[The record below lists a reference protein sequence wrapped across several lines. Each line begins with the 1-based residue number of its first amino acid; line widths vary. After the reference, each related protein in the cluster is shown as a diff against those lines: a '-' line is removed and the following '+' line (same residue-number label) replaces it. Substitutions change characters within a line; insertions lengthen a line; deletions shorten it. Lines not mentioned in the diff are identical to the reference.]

1 MYTPPVATTDW
12 ENLGEAGTETC
23 SASRPYLSWKQ
34 FQQYSSR
41 GSKSRNKVSVG
52 EPAEGSLTMILLS
65 NKHSLAMAWLHVI
78 HVDSVVQLD
87 IVYFLYFIYFLQ
99 APSKQTKPPVKQQ
112 NPQ

>member
-1 MYTPPVATTDW
+1 
-12 ENLGEAGTETC
+12 
-23 SASRPYLSWKQ
+23 
-34 FQQYSSR
+34 
-41 GSKSRNKVSVG
+41 
-52 EPAEGSLTMILLS
+52 MILLS